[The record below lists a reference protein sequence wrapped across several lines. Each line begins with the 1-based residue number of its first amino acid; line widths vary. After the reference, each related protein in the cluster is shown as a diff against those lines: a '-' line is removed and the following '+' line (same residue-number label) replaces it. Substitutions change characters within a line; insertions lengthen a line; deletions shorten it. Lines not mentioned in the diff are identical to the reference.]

1 MKTLIELSDKQSE
14 TLSGG
19 WYMASNFLSVGQRN
33 GAANIAV
40 ALGGASFVASGQFND
55 AIVTSLLV

>member
-1 MKTLIELSDKQSE
+1 MKTLTELSDQHCES
-14 TLSGG
+14 LAGG
-19 WYMASNFLSVGQRN
+19 WAMASNLLSVGQRN

-40 ALGGASFVASGQFND
+40 ALGGPSFVGSGQFNN